1 MQMLRWYNSI
11 GHALRG
17 FFLII
22 KEEPNFRIE
31 LFVALLVIAVSYW
44 FQITRLEWLIIFLC
58 IGGVLSAEAFNSS
71 IERLADHITRERHPD
86 IGKIKDVAAAAV
98 LIMAVISVVV
108 GALIFGPRIL

>member
-1 MQMLRWYNSI
+1 MLRWYNSL

-31 LFVALLVIAVSYW
+31 LYVAMLVIAMSCW
-44 FQITRLEWLIIFLC
+44 FQITRLEWLVILLC

-98 LIMAVISVVV
+98 LIMVIISVVM
-108 GALIFGPRIL
+108 GLLIFGPRIM